1 VAAAALEQSSIG
13 EEIANAV
20 SHGVGAVLAIAG
32 LATLVALAVARGD
45 AWHVASAA
53 VFGATMVLLYLAST
67 LYHAIPGER
76 APRAKRVLQVID
88 HSAIYL
94 LIAGSYTPFSL
105 GPLRGPW
112 GWSLLAVV
120 WTGALAGVVHKAVAF
135 GRAPILSV
143 ALYAGL
149 GWSALV
155 ALGPLVRALEPG
167 GLALLLGG
175 GVAYTVGIAFFAWR
189 RRFAHFVWH
198 LFVLAGSALHWLA
211 VLLYVLPPPA

>member
-1 VAAAALEQSSIG
+1 
-13 EEIANAV
+13 
-20 SHGVGAVLAIAG
+20 
-32 LATLVALAVARGD
+32 
-45 AWHVASAA
+45 
-53 VFGATMVLLYLAST
+53 
-67 LYHAIPGER
+67 
-76 APRAKRVLQVID
+76 
-88 HSAIYL
+88 
-94 LIAGSYTPFSL
+94 
-105 GPLRGPW
+105 
-112 GWSLLAVV
+112 
-120 WTGALAGVVHKAVAF
+120 
-135 GRAPILSV
+135 V